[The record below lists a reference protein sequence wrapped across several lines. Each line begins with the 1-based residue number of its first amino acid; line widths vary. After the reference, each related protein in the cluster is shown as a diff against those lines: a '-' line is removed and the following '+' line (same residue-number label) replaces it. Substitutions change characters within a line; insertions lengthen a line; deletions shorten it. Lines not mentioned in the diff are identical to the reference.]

1 MANRTPK
8 LDKGGIS
15 YPESRSLI
23 GYIVLFV
30 AFLVSVGFIAY
41 MAVDVANKLIEGK

>member
-23 GYIVLFV
+23 GYIRVV
-30 AFLVSVGFIAY
+30 CGVPSERGIY
-41 MAVDVANKLIEGK
+41 RIHGGRRREQVD